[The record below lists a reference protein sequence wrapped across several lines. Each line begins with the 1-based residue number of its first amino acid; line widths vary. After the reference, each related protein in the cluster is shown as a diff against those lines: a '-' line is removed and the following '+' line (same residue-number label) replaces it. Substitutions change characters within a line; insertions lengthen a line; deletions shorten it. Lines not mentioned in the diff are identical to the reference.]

1 MSLFLVIGLELD
13 LDGLHFD
20 FRTRYRLVALTHGV
34 DLGLLALVASVR
46 DFLQLFRL
54 PEHLALDKLGV
65 VPGEEL
71 HLQLLVVIG
80 LAFSQL
86 GLLVLDLELCVLQG

>member
-20 FRTRYRLVALTHGV
+20 FRTRYRLVALTHCV

-46 DFLQLFRL
+46 DFL
-54 PEHLALDKLGV
+54 
-65 VPGEEL
+65 
-71 HLQLLVVIG
+71 
-80 LAFSQL
+80 
-86 GLLVLDLELCVLQG
+86 